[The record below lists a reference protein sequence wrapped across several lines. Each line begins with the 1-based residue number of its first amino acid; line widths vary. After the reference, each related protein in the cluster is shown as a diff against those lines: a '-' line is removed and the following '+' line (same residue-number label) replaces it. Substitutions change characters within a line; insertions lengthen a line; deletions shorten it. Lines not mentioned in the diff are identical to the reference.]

1 MASAPHSH
9 PPHHVERKGRNA
21 LKDLVSGTMGGIAQ
35 VLAGHPLDTGDLANL
50 LIIDYKTSQL
60 SSTLVKVRLQT
71 QTVVPGHEP
80 EFKGMVDCFRKVSY
94 LIIGKNFCSNSV
106 N

>member
-35 VLAGHPLDTGDLANL
+35 VLAGHPLDTGDF
-50 LIIDYKTSQL
+50 LIYKKPHNYPQHISEG
-60 SSTLVKVRLQT
+60 SSSNA
-71 QTVVPGHEP
+71 
-80 EFKGMVDCFRKVSY
+80 DS
-94 LIIGKNFCSNSV
+94 CSRP
-106 N
+106 